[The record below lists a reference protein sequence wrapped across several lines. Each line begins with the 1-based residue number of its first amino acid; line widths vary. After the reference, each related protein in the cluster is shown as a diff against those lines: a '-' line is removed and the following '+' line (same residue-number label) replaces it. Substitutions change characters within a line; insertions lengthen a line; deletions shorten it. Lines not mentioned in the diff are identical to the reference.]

1 MEKRRN
7 PVRTTD
13 GGPQI
18 AERFHPRVDA
28 NLPVKV
34 LLKGRSVMVRA
45 RDVSMA
51 GLFLMAH
58 PADTARELA
67 IAVPLPGDREIVTT
81 CQIRRREVDGV
92 ALEFGEL
99 DWDDL
104 IALARYL
111 HPRLP

>member
-1 MEKRRN
+1 MS
-7 PVRTTD
+7 TTVD
-13 GGPQI
+13 GPQI

-34 LLKGRSVMVRA
+34 LLTGRSVTARA
-45 RDVSMA
+45 RDASMA

-58 PADTARELA
+58 PADTTRQLTIA
-67 IAVPLPGDREIVTT
+67 IPLPDDREIVTT